1 MVRTPPTSR
10 TVRKVQQRRAE
21 RLTGPPRT
29 HRKANAIGRSSKT
42 VREFLE
48 RNHKPDMDRAATIEL
63 TIKSLLEVVQT
74 GAKNIEIAI
83 MAPGKAMEMLDA
95 GEIERIVGKINE
107 EKDAEANQRRG
118 GRGGAAAQGGEQV
131 LAQRPGGGAGGE

>member
-1 MVRTPPTSR
+1 
-10 TVRKVQQRRAE
+10 
-21 RLTGPPRT
+21 
-29 HRKANAIGRSSKT
+29 
-42 VREFLE
+42 
-48 RNHKPDMDRAATIEL
+48 MDRAATIEL

-107 EKDAEANQRRG
+107 EKDAEASQRRG
-118 GRGGAAAQGGEQV
+118 GRTAAAGQGGTGAQGGGEQV
-131 LAQRPGGGAGGE
+131 LAQRPAGAE

>member
-1 MVRTPPTSR
+1 MN
-10 TVRKVQQRRAE
+10 
-21 RLTGPPRT
+21 
-29 HRKANAIGRSSKT
+29 RKANAIGRSSKT

-83 MAPGKAMEMLDA
+83 MAPGAPTVEMLPSDA
-95 GEIERIVGKINE
+95 IEKIVEKINA
-107 EKDAEANQRRG
+107 EKDAEAATRRG
-118 GRGGAAAQGGEQV
+118 GRAGAAGAGAGGAAGGEEAV
-131 LAQRPGGGAGGE
+131 LASRPAGE